1 VRALDWNFA
10 DVWEVV
16 AQQVPDAPALIHGET
31 VVDWRTFDARADGV
45 AAALLDAGLGRQNKV
60 AQYLT
65 NGPEY
70 LESVF
75 ATWKAALVPVNT
87 NYRYGEDEIVA
98 LWDNADVAAVVFH
111 GAFAGIAERAR
122 RRLPGIRLWLWV
134 DDGTSS
140 CPDWAVPYAGAASS
154 GACRAPDWS
163 RSGNDLWLIYTGGTT
178 GAPKGVMWRQ
188 DDLVRVLNGRAA
200 VPLRLDADDG
210 FDAVAPLITGPG
222 PVALI
227 ASPLMHAAA
236 AVRAFPVLN
245 SGGSV
250 VTLEGP
256 RLDPVEVLD
265 TITRRRVN
273 ALAIVG
279 DAFAKPIVDALDAEP
294 DRWDISSL
302 RTISSSGAL
311 FSETVVR
318 GLLRHNAAMSVI
330 DVVGASEAMGIA
342 FATWTVDSAFAPGQF
357 VPSPDTRV
365 LEDGRVAR
373 RGNIPVGYYKDPA
386 RSAITFPTIDGER
399 WSVPGDYARI
409 EPDGSLRLL
418 GRGTSSINTAG
429 EKVWPE
435 EVEAVLKELPAVA
448 DVAIVGV
455 PDDRFGEAVTAV
467 VVCTDGR
474 SIDEAAVIAHVK
486 QRLAAYKAPRHVL
499 VVPSLDRLESGKI
512 DHRRWQQQAARL
524 LGRT

>member
-1 VRALDWNFA
+1 LDWNFA

-16 AQQVPDAPALIHGET
+16 AQRVPDAPALIHGDT
-31 VVDWRTFDARADGV
+31 IIDWRTFDAHADGV
-45 AAALLDAGLGRQNKV
+45 AAALLDAGLGRQDKV

-98 LWDNADVAAVVFH
+98 LWDNADVVAVVFD
-111 GAFAGIAERAR
+111 GAFAGVAARAR
-122 RRLPGIRLWLWV
+122 DRLPRIRLWLWV
-134 DDGTSS
+134 DDGTVP
-140 CPDWAVPYAGAASS
+140 CPDWAVPYAEVAAS

-188 DDLVRVLNGRAA
+188 DDLLRVLNGRAA
-200 VPLRLDADDG
+200 VPMPLDAEHG
-210 FDAVAPLITGPG
+210 LDAMAPLITGPG

-227 ASPLMHAAA
+227 ASPLMHAAG

-250 VTLEGP
+250 ITLEGA
-256 RLDPVEVLD
+256 RFSAVDVLD
-265 TITRRRVN
+265 TITRWRVN

-279 DAFAKPIVDALDAEP
+279 DAFAKPIVEALDAEP

-311 FSETVVR
+311 FSETIVR
-318 GLLRHNAAMSVI
+318 GLLRHNSAMSVI

-342 FATWTVDSAFAPGQF
+342 FATWTVDSRFAPGHF

-365 LEDGRVAR
+365 LDDGRVAR
-373 RGNIPVGYYKDPA
+373 RGHIPLGYYKDPE
-386 RSAITFPTIDGER
+386 RSALTFPTIDGER
-399 WSVPGDYARI
+399 WSVPGDYASI
-409 EPDGSLRLL
+409 EADGSLRLF

-435 EVEAVLKELPAVA
+435 EVEAVVKELPQVA
-448 DVAIVGV
+448 DIAIVGV
-455 PDDRFGEAVTAV
+455 PDDRFGEAVAAV
-467 VVCTDGR
+467 IVCADGA
-474 SIDEAAVIAHVK
+474 SIDEDAVIAHVK
-486 QRLAAYKAPRHVL
+486 QRLASYKAPRHVL

-512 DHRRWQQQAARL
+512 DHRRWKQRASEL
-524 LGRT
+524 LGRG